1 MRVEVRRGEPG
12 DTTELLALVA
22 EYCEVDGHV
31 HDENVARAG
40 LGPLLADETHGAVW
54 VAELDTGTGRV
65 IDGYAVV
72 TWGWSIEIGGLD
84 VVLDEIYVR
93 TRNRGT
99 GARMLAALEATCRAR
114 GVKRIMLETE
124 LPNAAARRLYER
136 HGYEADTSI
145 WMAKELH

>member
-1 MRVEVRRGEPG
+1 
-12 DTTELLALVA
+12 
-22 EYCEVDGHV
+22 
-31 HDENVARAG
+31 
-40 LGPLLADETHGAVW
+40 LLADDTHGAVW
-54 VAELDTGTGRV
+54 VAELDNELDSELGSELDSTAGRL
-65 IDGYAVV
+65 IDGYAVI

-99 GARMLAALEATCRAR
+99 GARMLAALEAGCRAR
-114 GVKRIMLETE
+114 GVKRITLETE